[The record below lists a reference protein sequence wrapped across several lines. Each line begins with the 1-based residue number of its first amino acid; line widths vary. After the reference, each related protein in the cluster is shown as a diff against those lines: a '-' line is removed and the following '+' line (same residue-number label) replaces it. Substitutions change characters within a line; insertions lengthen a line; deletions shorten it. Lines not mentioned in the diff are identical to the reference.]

1 MDNPY
6 CKICLCNIEDLA
18 HIFKSCPKVAP
29 LWAQLANQEGWRR
42 SHHLPF
48 REWLV
53 WNLTLINPL
62 DANKDRKNQ
71 FAICLWWI
79 WRWKNELTFQNKKI
93 GVQAKVAWVHKYFE
107 EVNSTY
113 SNQSIMH
120 GGGLQ
125 YTTIWVLGLYIP
137 KVILL

>member
-6 CKICLCNIEDLA
+6 CKICLCNIEDIA
-18 HIFKSCPKVAP
+18 YIFKSCPKVAP

-62 DANKDRKNQ
+62 DANKDWKNQ
-71 FAICLWWI
+71 LAICLWWI

-93 GVQAKVAWVHKYFE
+93 GVQAKVAWVHKYF
-107 EVNSTY
+107 
-113 SNQSIMH
+113 
-120 GGGLQ
+120 GLQ

-137 KVILL
+137 KVLLLLWIFILF